1 MLLSAI
7 FQHLRA
13 KMLYFPL
20 IIPCSITE
28 PCGHDK
34 AEKLMKVAYNKHGIS
49 GYNPPYL
56 VIQLVYM

>member
-1 MLLSAI
+1 
-7 FQHLRA
+7 
-13 KMLYFPL
+13 MLYFPL
-20 IIPCSITE
+20 IMPCSFTE